1 MAVIRI
7 LWFRGSLCWLAFLS
21 RGQREGRRT
30 DCPSGW
36 LPAGGLAP
44 LVPATLMEHPLQAP
58 HPRPGIP
65 EARRARPHVSPL
77 LPTLPQG
84 SELLRDPSLGAQFR
98 VHLVKMVILT
108 QLEVGAEL
116 GAQSPGNLFLQS
128 LTSVHKIRWRRDR
141 LPTPG
146 FLGFPGNSAGKES
159 TCNVGDLGLIP
170 GLGRSPGAGKGHP
183 LQYCGLESSMGCIVH
198 GVAESQTRVSG
209 LHFTSP
215 VGAEQG
221 GVLLLQWAHSR
232 GLSSFSSGHTAGG
245 CLPSPVGTQQEDV
258 LLLQWAHSRGVFSF
272 SSGHTAGGCFPAL
285 WSWPRAPA
293 LPRWASGS
301 SSVPWDGSGVV
312 MRTEAAAAVSALL
325 GVQPLNMC
333 SVTGLSGCSED
344 HSQHHRVAA
353 ERL

>member
-159 TCNVGDLGLIP
+159 TCNAGDLGLIP

-232 GLSSFSSGHTAGG
+232 RMSSFSSGHTAGG
-245 CLPSPVGTQQEDV
+245 CSPSPVGTQQGGV
-258 LLLQWAHSRGVFSF
+258 LLLQWAHSRGVFS
-272 SSGHTAGGCFPAL
+272 CPLAL
-285 WSWPRAPA
+285 AP
-293 LPRWASGS
+293 S
-301 SSVPWDGSGVV
+301 SS
-312 MRTEAAAAVSALL
+312 SAPLGLGLL
-325 GVQPLNMC
+325 LCALGW
-333 SVTGLSGCSED
+333 
-344 HSQHHRVAA
+344 
-353 ERL
+353 